1 MRGTGSFGL
10 ALLALTAASAPAQAF
25 RIPDPNA
32 SYPIPHQLETHYA
45 DSKPQ
50 PWSTTYGDEAARR
63 LGMENGRW
71 EAFSADSGGSR
82 FNLKG
87 GLDTRGAVLRLT
99 W

>member
-1 MRGTGSFGL
+1 
-10 ALLALTAASAPAQAF
+10 
-25 RIPDPNA
+25 
-32 SYPIPHQLETHYA
+32 
-45 DSKPQ
+45 
-50 PWSTTYGDEAARR
+50 
-63 LGMENGRW
+63 MENGRW